1 MRPAAWLEGRTCEHT
16 PLLCFCAAVLDAF
29 CHALQSPE
37 AAAVFSPSLWVCVLL
52 LIWGIAP
59 GIELHRVRH
68 RSQKLFCRRH
78 SSLYPSPD
86 LLLAAFPCLR
96 AEGRHGKKKDVR
108 ICTRA
113 PICAGACVR
122 ACVCMREERRRERGR
137 GKRRGRARKGEQ
149 EREREKERESE
160 REGGRE
166 GKREIER

>member
-1 MRPAAWLEGRTCEHT
+1 MLTHASPLLVEKLELNNMRPAAWLEGRTCEHT

-86 LLLAAFPCLR
+86 LLLAAFPYLR

-122 ACVCMREERRRERGR
+122 AC
-137 GKRRGRARKGEQ
+137 A
-149 EREREKERESE
+149 
-160 REGGRE
+160 
-166 GKREIER
+166 